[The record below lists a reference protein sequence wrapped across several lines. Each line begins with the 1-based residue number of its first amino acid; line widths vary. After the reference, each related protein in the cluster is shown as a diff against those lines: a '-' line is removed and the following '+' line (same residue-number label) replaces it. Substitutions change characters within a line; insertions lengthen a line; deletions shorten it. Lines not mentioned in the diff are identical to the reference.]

1 MAHHPMFESDPAS
14 PELCGSAGN
23 AKIDEAAPSDGAPQ
37 FDLAELAAKFTLHG
51 GGRLSAELT
60 ADLALDVVLNEIV
73 EQACLATGATGAA
86 IVLERGGE
94 WVCRASSG
102 ENAPQLGARLDTE
115 SGLSGACVQ
124 TRTVQRCD
132 DAQSEPRADIEACR
146 QLGVRSVIILPL
158 LLENQLLGVFEAF
171 SPRASAFRERD
182 ERTLEVLARRVLKN
196 LQRASAPL
204 PVSPEPPKNHISM
217 AELILADLSGESIS
231 ADSVSCEGVE
241 PQRVE
246 KAESGRGVDF
256 ITWVLGVTILAGVV
270 LLGLLS
276 AQRLSARKVR
286 AHEHAL
292 AAVEPSTTTGPQTG
306 NGGKANATSLPAKDS
321 PQIGVS
327 SQASSSLDSSISAAT
342 PHTSSTLPPG
352 SLLVFEKGKEIF
364 RLPSPQ
370 ASAVDRA
377 SGVESEGDSV
387 PSSFA
392 ENGILHRVEPVY
404 PEEARQK
411 AIEGSV
417 VVDVNIDRD
426 GKVLEV
432 KTVSGSPLLAQ
443 AVTDAVKQWV
453 FKPHSVSGHLVPMQT
468 RITLNFRLPHLSQR
482 KLCWVLTERGAFR
495 APPSGYCVT

>member
-14 PELCGSAGN
+14 PELYGSAGN

-276 AQRLSARKVR
+276 AQRLSARRVR
-286 AHEHAL
+286 AHAHAP
-292 AAVEPSTTTGPQTG
+292 AAVETSTTTSPRVG
-306 NGGKANATSLPAKDS
+306 NEGQANAAFLPAKNQ

-327 SQASSSLDSSISAAT
+327 SKVSSSTDTSVSTA
-342 PHTSSTLPPG
+342 PHASSTLPAG
-352 SLLVFEKGKEIF
+352 GLLVFEKGKEIF

-468 RITLNFRLPHLSQR
+468 RITLNFRLPH
-482 KLCWVLTERGAFR
+482 
-495 APPSGYCVT
+495 